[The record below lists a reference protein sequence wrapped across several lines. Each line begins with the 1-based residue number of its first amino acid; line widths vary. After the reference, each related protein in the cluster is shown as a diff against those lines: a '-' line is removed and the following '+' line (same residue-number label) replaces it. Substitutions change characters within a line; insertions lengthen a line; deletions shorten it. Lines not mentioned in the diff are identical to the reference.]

1 MNQKK
6 ILFVFAHPDDET
18 FTSGIT
24 IAKYAREEA
33 AEIAL
38 LCATRG
44 GAGKAGDP
52 PICSPAELP
61 LYRERELRKAAE
73 ILGIQHVALLEY
85 EDKHLSD
92 LPSEILAGHVA
103 DAIKHYQPQ
112 VVITF
117 ASHGISGHP
126 DHQAISKAATMAVK
140 QLPLDENPVKK
151 LYHATYPSTSSPG
164 MTKPLHTDPY
174 ETITTEITA
183 PAYKKLVAEAL
194 AAHRTQHLSVERVF
208 PGVLQGDD
216 SRVRTTNFFIL
227 VWSNLPNYRIT
238 GKETDLFAGI
248 PF

>member
-18 FTSGIT
+18 FTSGVT
-24 IAKYAREEA
+24 IAKYAREEM

-44 GAGKAGDP
+44 QAGKAGDP
-52 PICSPAELP
+52 PLCSPAELP
-61 LYRERELRKAAE
+61 LFRERELRTAAE
-73 ILGIQHVALLEY
+73 ILGIHHVDLLDY

-92 LPSEILAGHVA
+92 LPSEVLAGHVT
-103 DAIKHYQPQ
+103 DAISHYRPQ

-117 ASHGISGHP
+117 AAHGISGHP

-151 LYHATYPSTSSPG
+151 LYHVTHPATSAFG
-164 MTKPLHTDPY
+164 VTKPLHTDPY
-174 ETITTEITA
+174 ERITTEITA
-183 PAYKKLVAEAL
+183 PAYREIVAKAL

-208 PGVLQGDD
+208 PGVLQGDY
-216 SRVRTTNFFIL
+216 SHVRTTNFFML
-227 VWSNLPNYRIT
+227 VWNSLPDYRIV
-238 GKETDLFAGI
+238 GKESDLFAGI
-248 PF
+248 SC